1 MENFSWLLMIA
12 AYFIH
17 SSEPMPYQVVEK
29 FVAPEEL
36 ELPDGMEIVSS
47 RLFYRPLPHPRKDL
61 RMHQQLCEGFVLA

>member
-1 MENFSWLLMIA
+1 
-12 AYFIH
+12 
-17 SSEPMPYQVVEK
+17 MPYQVVEK

-47 RLFYRPLPHPRKDL
+47 RLFYRPLPHPGKDL